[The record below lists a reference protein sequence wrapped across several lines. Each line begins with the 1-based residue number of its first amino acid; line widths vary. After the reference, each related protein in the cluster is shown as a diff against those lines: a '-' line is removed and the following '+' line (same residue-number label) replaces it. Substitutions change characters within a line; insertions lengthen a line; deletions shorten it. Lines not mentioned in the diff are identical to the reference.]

1 MKVSAT
7 TVHSLPPCGGGL
19 GREVSRRCRC
29 SRTPPPLTPPH
40 KGEGNRPRAW
50 LHFVIAIAAAL
61 LFATAPATAQTLK
74 LAADNHPTSIEVSAR
89 PLAGFDLRD
98 RSRVQ
103 FGQLRFRSGLV
114 LTSPYSRFGGL
125 SSLRL
130 DASGERFISA
140 SDRGRWFTGRIVY
153 RGKEMVGLTEVETAP
168 MLGGDGRTLAS
179 HGWFDTESMARDGNW
194 IYVGIERANRIVR
207 FDFGRQGLR
216 ARAETVLAPADIR
229 KLPFNSGLEA
239 LVAVPKGLPLA
250 GSLIAIS
257 ERGLDAAG
265 NIKAYLIGGPSPGTF
280 AVRRTDSFDISDAA
294 LLPGGDLLVLERKFA
309 LLGGIGVRIRRI
321 AAASIAPGAT
331 VDGPS
336 IFDADL
342 GQEIDNFEG
351 LNVHITAEGDTVLTL
366 VSDDN
371 FLAIQR
377 TLLVQFTLI
386 E

>member
-1 MKVSAT
+1 MPKTWMAGHRRAKAT
-7 TVHSLPPCGGGL
+7 PFFERLCPAMTRMLLRFFV
-19 GREVSRRCRC
+19 
-29 SRTPPPLTPPH
+29 
-40 KGEGNRPRAW
+40 
-50 LHFVIAIAAAL
+50 VIAASL
-61 LFATAPATAQTLK
+61 LLAIPFTTAPTSAQMLK
-74 LAADNHPTSIEVSAR
+74 LAADNHPTLIEVSAR

-98 RSRVQ
+98 RTRVQ

-130 DASGERFISA
+130 DVSGERFVTA

-153 RGKEMVGLTEVETAP
+153 RGKEMAGLADVETAP
-168 MLGGDGRTLAS
+168 MLGGDGRTLTS
-179 HGWFDTESMARDGNW
+179 HRWFDTESMARDGNW
-194 IYVGIERANRIVR
+194 IYVGIERVNRIVR

-229 KLPFNSGLEA
+229 KLPYNSGLEA

-250 GSLIAIS
+250 GTLVAIS
-257 ERGLDAAG
+257 ERGLDGDG

-280 AVRRTDSFDISDAA
+280 AVRRTDSYDVSDAA
-294 LLPGGDLLVLERKFA
+294 LLPGGDLLLLERKFA
-309 LLGGIGVRIRRI
+309 LLGGIGIRIRRI
-321 AAASIAPGAT
+321 ALAAIAPGAI

-351 LNVHITAEGDTVLTL
+351 LDVHVTPEGDTVLTL

-371 FLAIQR
+371 FSAIQR